1 MSWQRCLLTSSSVA
15 ALLTGWAG
23 LAAAQT
29 DSGGPVQ
36 TPTVS
41 VDSANTSGSY
51 QSTQP
56 TLNKLTQPMLDTPQS
71 IDTVPRQLMDDQGVN
86 TLRDALRNVSGISLG
101 AGENASQGDNLTLRG
116 FSARS
121 DIYLDGMRDFGS
133 YYRDPFYL
141 EDIQVLK
148 GPSSILFGR
157 GSTGA

>member
-86 TLRDALRNVSGISLG
+86 TLRDALR
-101 AGENASQGDNLTLRG
+101 
-116 FSARS
+116 
-121 DIYLDGMRDFGS
+121 
-133 YYRDPFYL
+133 
-141 EDIQVLK
+141 
-148 GPSSILFGR
+148 
-157 GSTGA
+157 